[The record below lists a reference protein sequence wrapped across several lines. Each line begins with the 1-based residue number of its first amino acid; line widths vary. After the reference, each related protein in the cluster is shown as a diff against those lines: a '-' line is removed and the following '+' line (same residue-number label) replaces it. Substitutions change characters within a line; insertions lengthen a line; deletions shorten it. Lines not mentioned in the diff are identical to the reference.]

1 MAAAIWSAS
10 SGDIEAIIKG
20 APAAGDYK
28 INYTLDPGKSPTASI
43 SIEYEF
49 APVAAALAEAKLVTV
64 MFDIP
69 PVPPVSEAEPAVTAP
84 EPLTWCCWRY
94 KLKLI

>member
-1 MAAAIWSAS
+1 MPFA
-10 SGDIEAIIKG
+10 D
-20 APAAGDYK
+20 
-28 INYTLDPGKSPTASI
+28 LSPTASI

-84 EPLTWCCWRY
+84 EPLTVTVIPAVDISTV
-94 KLKLI
+94 LSIP